1 MKFRQKTVQRY
12 KLKVTTVVKGTNQ
25 TWVNIHE
32 YVDPQML
39 KEALGERGFAELSV
53 TGKHVQEDEIDKAT
67 FELIKGE

>member
-1 MKFRQKTVQRY
+1 M
-12 KLKVTTVVKGTNQ
+12 KLKVTTVVKATNQ

-32 YVDPQML
+32 WVNPQML

-53 TGKHVQEDEIDKAT
+53 SGKHVQEDELEKAT